1 MINVFEPYIFS
12 SDKINVL
19 KSLNKKE
26 LSGTSGI
33 IGKFENELADFC
45 NRKYSAAVSNGSVAL
60 DLALKALYLKK
71 GDEVI
76 LPSFTIISCLS
87 AVYDLVQNQFL

>member
-45 NRKYSAAVSNGSVAL
+45 H
-60 DLALKALYLKK
+60 
-71 GDEVI
+71 
-76 LPSFTIISCLS
+76 
-87 AVYDLVQNQFL
+87 

>member
-45 NRKYSAAVSNGSVAL
+45 IENIQL
-60 DLALKALYLKK
+60 
-71 GDEVI
+71 
-76 LPSFTIISCLS
+76 
-87 AVYDLVQNQFL
+87 QFLTVLLH